1 MQSRVRRRST
11 PRLDVRSL
19 QAWTLA
25 AAYLGGGLTCLAG
38 AAFPMSPRAPVAL
51 GVVLGLVCLLAG
63 AALIATRRRL
73 PPAGLQV
80 AALGGAV
87 IAGVFVANSHTLA
100 GLVVSASSLP
110 WLGVW
115 AAAFA
120 SPRRAI
126 ATATVATAVL
136 ALGVAASDAP
146 GRIAAGA
153 AVAATVW
160 AATVAFV
167 VVAVHVRAHLDTDP
181 LTGLL
186 NRAGLRRAAE
196 RVRRRAD
203 RHDETV
209 GVAVLDL
216 DDFKGLNDRNGHAAG
231 DRARAELGRVWAR
244 PVGAEGLLG
253 REGGDEFVL
262 VVPGA
267 DRTEAQRLPVQLHA
281 ASTVRWTAGLTQWQ
295 RGEDLEACLER
306 ADHDLYRRKRDPER
320 RAA

>member
-1 MQSRVRRRST
+1 MHSRVRRRSVT
-11 PRLDVRSL
+11 RLDIRSL

-25 AAYLGGGLTCLAG
+25 AAYLGGGLTCLVG

-51 GVVLGLVCLLAG
+51 GVVLGLTCLSTG
-63 AALIATRRRL
+63 AALIAGRRRL
-73 PPAGLQV
+73 PAAALHV
-80 AALGGAV
+80 AALVGAA
-87 IAGVFVANSHTLA
+87 IAGLFVANSHTLA

-120 SPRRAI
+120 SPRRAL
-126 ATATVATAVL
+126 ATAGVATTAL

-153 AVAATVW
+153 AIAATIW

-196 RVRRRAD
+196 RVAAEAD
-203 RHDETV
+203 RRGEPV
-209 GVAVLDL
+209 AVAVLDL
-216 DDFKGLNDRNGHAAG
+216 DDFKGLNDRYGHAAG
-231 DRARAELGRVWAR
+231 DRALTELGRVWAR
-244 PVGAEGLLG
+244 DFDAEGLLG

-262 VVPGA
+262 VVPAA
-267 DRTEAQRLPVQLHA
+267 DRARTLRLLVQLHDA
-281 ASTVRWTAGLTQWQ
+281 ASVRWTAGVTQWQ

-306 ADHDLYRRKRDPER
+306 ADHDLYRRKRDPGR